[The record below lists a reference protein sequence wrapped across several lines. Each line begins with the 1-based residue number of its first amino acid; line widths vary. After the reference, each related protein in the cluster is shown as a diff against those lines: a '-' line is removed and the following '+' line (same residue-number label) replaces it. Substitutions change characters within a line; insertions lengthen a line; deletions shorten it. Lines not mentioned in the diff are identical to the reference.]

1 MSQKCDC
8 EGAGDDMDGITSA
21 VRIPLWVSRRLWN
34 VVGSSSLQKNKL
46 NFLLGDA

>member
-21 VRIPLWVSRRLWN
+21 VRIPLCGV
-34 VVGSSSLQKNKL
+34 QKAVECCWELFFTEK
-46 NFLLGDA
+46 